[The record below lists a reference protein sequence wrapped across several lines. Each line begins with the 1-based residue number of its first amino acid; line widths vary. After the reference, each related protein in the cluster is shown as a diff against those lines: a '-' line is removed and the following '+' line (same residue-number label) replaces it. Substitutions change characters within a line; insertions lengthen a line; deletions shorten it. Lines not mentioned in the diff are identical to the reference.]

1 MLFKTGHPDRL
12 LGLLALL
19 LLAWFALAQLYLAMA
34 RSPSADDAMFLSVPK
49 NWLNGYGWAT
59 SYSEKI
65 PVNPDFT
72 GPTALLWLAT
82 PFIALFGHQLWIA
95 GLTGLLANLAL
106 TAGCLLQL
114 QRYWPRAG
122 LGGFCLVCG
131 LVASQPQDFA
141 SLIGYYTGSLLF
153 LLASLLAFDP
163 QRTLVQR
170 AALVGVLAAIA
181 LLVKLLLA
189 PAFLLLALLMAG
201 HSLLASTPGS
211 RRHLPLACAALLLP
225 ALLAL
230 GSWQLFREQQ
240 LAGYSDEYRAVHAG
254 YGRQFFLYHGSG
266 IGQWR
271 DAPDKLHYVVRNVDR
286 NLYFVEESL
295 ALHGIRNPWLGDAP
309 ADEQHWFGSLFL
321 LLLGT
326 ATLHALARAMRD
338 PACWQH
344 WWHSA
349 MGLTVLAY
357 LAWFLL
363 LAMAM
368 SPGHLFFPMQWVLW
382 WLLLSVALL
391 LARRVS
397 LVQQL
402 GAAAVVLLAST
413 QLLMPV
419 ESREQLLQWRHDM
432 LIKAD
437 AMLEAATYLQQQQ
450 SNLPLAGCGYS
461 GYPRHLE
468 FLLPRSQ
475 NFADCLDLIEDHVA
489 QDADGHYHWRAP
501 LAFNLVFSLQTPGIN
516 TATGPVLN
524 ACKDNV
530 LYRNSEVQ
538 VMACRATDLQTLD
551 LDRLMQEIRLHQRWY
566 RTRLRP

>member
-1 MLFKTGHPDRL
+1 LLFKTGHPDRL
-12 LGLLALL
+12 LRLLALL
-19 LLAWFALAQLYLAMA
+19 LLAWFALAQLYLAVA

-82 PFIALFGHQLWIA
+82 PLIALFGNKLWIA

-114 QRYWPRAG
+114 RRYWPRAG
-122 LGGFCLVCG
+122 LAGFCLVCG
-131 LVASQPQDFA
+131 LAASQPQDFA

-163 QRTLVQR
+163 QRRLVQR
-170 AALVGVLAAIA
+170 AALVGVLTAIA

-189 PAFLLLALLMAG
+189 PAFLLLAVLMAG
-201 HSLLASTPGS
+201 HSLASSPCS
-211 RRHLPLACAALLLP
+211 RHQWPLACAALILP
-225 ALLAL
+225 AVISL

-240 LAGYSDEYRAVHAG
+240 LAGYSDEYRAVHAE

-266 IGQWR
+266 IGQWQ
-271 DAPDKLHYVVRNVDR
+271 DAPDKLHYVLRNIDR

-309 ADEQHWFGSLFL
+309 ADEQHWFGWLFL
-321 LLLGT
+321 LLVGA
-326 ATLHALARAMRD
+326 ATLRALAKAMRA
-338 PACWQH
+338 PGSWQY

-349 MGLTVLAY
+349 MGMTVLAY
-357 LAWFLL
+357 LGWFLL

-391 LARRVS
+391 LATRVS

-402 GAAAVVLLAST
+402 SAAAVAWLAST

-419 ESREQLLQWRHDM
+419 ESREQLLQWRHDT

-437 AMLEAATYLQQQQ
+437 AMLEAATYLQQLP

-501 LAFNLVFSLQTPGIN
+501 LTFNLVFSLQTPGIN

-538 VMACRATDLQTLD
+538 VMACRASDLQTLD